1 MTLLRFTYL
10 IITITF
16 LESRDS
22 SGIRVII
29 PRQLLLDYLR
39 VSLVGVLAMRQ
50 YLFLL
55 GCLQSTCQRDPP
67 RCFRSLQYLSEIKWL
82 CSVSLRTLP
91 SIETLRNIQH
101 DT

>member
-39 VSLVGVLAMRQ
+39 VSLVGVLAIRQ

-55 GCLQSTCQRDPP
+55 G
-67 RCFRSLQYLSEIKWL
+67 
-82 CSVSLRTLP
+82 
-91 SIETLRNIQH
+91 
-101 DT
+101 